1 MFDLVY
7 PTDEERRLEVLSSY
21 ETVAAQARRQFDELT
36 GLAAKLLKAPA
47 AFIAFMRRE
56 EQVVQAVRGIEPFRT
71 ERRQTF
77 CSNVIATGEA
87 LHIPDASKDPRFSD
101 HPMVAGEPHLRFYL
115 GVPLIAASGETIGTF
130 CVIDYKPRE
139 FDQEEVD
146 TLELLASQAMSQ
158 LELRRKE
165 RELTGEVRRA
175 QRAEA
180 RFKRLLDASP
190 DAILLLDGEEILAY
204 NGSARDFL
212 GIEGDSTFLGEELF
226 EVMRR
231 WNALEP
237 GRERELR
244 RHALRA
250 RREGLSRFEWLQR
263 CAGGGYRPVEVTL
276 SVVELE
282 EQVHFLVILH
292 DISQQKENERI
303 LERERRQAE
312 NANRIKDTFLSM
324 ISHDIKSPLS
334 SIFSMLELLEESDD
348 DLPGP
353 DRRSVY
359 RDLKSSVAVLL
370 EMTTQLL
377 NLHRL
382 QSGKIEINRDRIDPR
397 FLTNQI
403 RLSLD
408 QRLREK
414 GIEFR
419 NELPSGEMVEADP
432 ALFREVLFN
441 LLSNAVKF
449 CAQGDIVTVRKGEGS
464 SLEVADTGVGIS
476 AALLPHLFEKEK
488 KTSTLGT
495 DGEQGTGLGL
505 PLCKDIM
512 RAHGGEI
519 EVESRVGEGSRFA
532 LLFPSSPGQS
542 GPTGT
547 EAESSPVKLSPPP
560 R

>member
-7 PTDEERRLEVLSSY
+7 PTNEERRLEVLSTY
-21 ETVAAQARRQFDELT
+21 ETVAAEAREQFDELT
-36 GLAAKLLKAPA
+36 GLAARLLKAPA
-47 AFIAFMRRE
+47 AFIAFMRRD
-56 EQVVQAVRGIEPFRT
+56 EQILQAVRGIEPVKV
-71 ERRQTF
+71 ERKQTF
-77 CSNVIATGEA
+77 CSNVIATGET
-87 LHIPDASKDPRFSD
+87 LHIPDAGRDPRFAD
-101 HPMVAGEPHLRFYL
+101 HPMVAGKPHLRFYL
-115 GVPLIAASGETIGTF
+115 GVPLVAESGETIGTF
-130 CVIDYKPRE
+130 CVIDHTPRE
-139 FDQEEVD
+139 FDQEEVE
-146 TLELLASQAMSQ
+146 TLELLASQAMTQ

-175 QRAEA
+175 RRAEA
-180 RFKRLLDASP
+180 RFRRLLDASP
-190 DAILLLDGEEILAY
+190 DAILLLDGEDILAY
-204 NGSARDFL
+204 NGSAEEFL
-212 GIEGDSTFLGEELF
+212 GIGGDSALVGEAVFDVL
-226 EVMRR
+226 RR
-231 WNALEP
+231 WDALDL
-237 GRERELR
+237 GKERELR
-244 RHALRA
+244 RQALRA
-250 RREGLSRFEWLQR
+250 RRKGVSRFEWLQR
-263 CAGGGYRPVEVTL
+263 CAGGSYRPVEVTL
-276 SVVELE
+276 SLVELD
-282 EQVHFLVILH
+282 EQTHFLAILH

-334 SIFSMLELLEESDD
+334 SIFSMLELLEESGE

-382 QSGKIEINRDRIDPR
+382 QSGTIEINKERIDPR
-397 FLTNQI
+397 FLANQV

-414 GIEFR
+414 GVEFR
-419 NELPSGEMVEADP
+419 NELPSGEVIEADL

-449 CAQGDIVTVRKGEGS
+449 CNSGDTITLQKGEGG
-464 SLEVADTGVGIS
+464 SLVVADTGVGIS
-476 AALLPHLFEKEK
+476 DALLRDLFEKEK

-519 EVESRVGEGSRFA
+519 EVESRQGEGSRFF
-532 LLFPSSPGQS
+532 LFFPAPADVGHPTTFESP
-542 GPTGT
+542 
-547 EAESSPVKLSPPP
+547 AVKL
-560 R
+560 